1 MKSFISDLFRVGLSN
16 LYIMIFGVGTSV
28 LTARYLSPEQN
39 GQISAILVY
48 PSLFMVFGSL
58 GIRQSTTYFVGKKIY
73 DIETIQRAIT
83 QIWFFTSAISVF
95 VCYYLIK
102 LFTKNI
108 TDETSIL
115 LSIMTIPFTLYNTYS
130 SGIYLGKSE
139 IKKFN
144 RINWVPNFVTFLTTF
159 VLLFF
164 LNFKLNGALFALFMG
179 QLVIFSILAFKN
191 QFHKHLSFN
200 INKEVISKMLSLGI
214 IYAIA
219 LLVSQLNYKI
229 DVILL
234 ENYSTS
240 YELGIYSKGT
250 SIVQYLWQIPTL
262 FSTII
267 FSRSAASKD
276 SLAFSKKV
284 CQLLR
289 ISLVVIGVMSLFIG
303 IFSKQIILLL
313 FGTKFLDSVPVMQ
326 ILLPGVVLLTVFK
339 VMNMDLAGKGKP
351 WIALQSMAVPL
362 VFNVILNLILIPK
375 YGSQG
380 AAFSSLI
387 TYSLAAF
394 FFLHFYSRDTK
405 IKIKEILNFSKSDW
419 EPINGLLKKISNFN
433 K

>member
-1 MKSFISDLFRVGLSN
+1 
-16 LYIMIFGVGTSV
+16 
-28 LTARYLSPEQN
+28 
-39 GQISAILVY
+39 
-48 PSLFMVFGSL
+48 
-58 GIRQSTTYFVGKKIY
+58 
-73 DIETIQRAIT
+73 
-83 QIWFFTSAISVF
+83 
-95 VCYYLIK
+95 
-102 LFTKNI
+102 
-108 TDETSIL
+108 
-115 LSIMTIPFTLYNTYS
+115 
-130 SGIYLGKSE
+130 
-139 IKKFN
+139 
-144 RINWVPNFVTFLTTF
+144 
-159 VLLFF
+159 
-164 LNFKLNGALFALFMG
+164 MG

-289 ISLVVIGVMSLFIG
+289 ISLVVIGIMSLFIG

-313 FGTKFLDSVPVMQ
+313 FGAKFLDSVPVMQ

-362 VFNVILNLILIPK
+362 VMNVILNLI
-375 YGSQG
+375 
-380 AAFSSLI
+380 
-387 TYSLAAF
+387 F
-394 FFLHFYSRDTK
+394 FF
-405 IKIKEILNFSKSDW
+405 SDY
-419 EPINGLLKKISNFN
+419 LFISCFLFLTFLQ
-433 K
+433 